1 MTAPSAPVA
10 RPPIG
15 ITTTI
20 PIEIPYAAGRTVC
33 DLNNRFVADPSPN
46 RFIDA
51 AEAHGFPTTCCA
63 WTKGLYGLLHGGAVR
78 EVIGVVEGDCSE
90 SSAMLDVLRSEGY
103 VIHPFAYPHGR
114 SRRALEE
121 GMRAL
126 AGALGTDP
134 DAAEAMKAELDAVR
148 ELARDIDEA
157 AWRGN
162 AVESGVLFSCLLA
175 LTDFL
180 GDVEAC
186 RTRLARVRAEV
197 GSGSASG
204 TGVLTGAGR
213 IRLGCVGVPT
223 ILHDLWERIEGFGG
237 RVVYHEVPLE
247 FSGVRQIGV
256 PLADAYTDFSYPYD
270 AAHRMDVLAAEV
282 ERRGL
287 AGVIHYVQTFC
298 HRQIHDRLLRE
309 RLRVPV
315 LTLEADRPGRVDGR
329 TETRIEAFLEQLR
342 G

>member
-1 MTAPSAPVA
+1 MTTPPTPPAH
-10 RPPIG
+10 PPIG

-33 DLNNRFVADPSPN
+33 DLNNRFVGDPRPN
-46 RFIDA
+46 HFIDA

-63 WTKGLYGLLHGGAVR
+63 WTKGLYGLLHEEAIR

-90 SSAMLDVLRSEGY
+90 STAMLDILRSEGY
-103 VIHPFAYPHGR
+103 VVHPFGYPHAR
-114 SRRALEE
+114 SKEALAA

-126 AGALGTDP
+126 ADALGTDL
-134 DAAEAMKAELDAVR
+134 DAAARMKTELDAVR
-148 ELARDIDEA
+148 SLARDIDEA
-157 AWRGN
+157 AWQGN
-162 AVESGVLFSCLLA
+162 HVDSGVLFSCLLA

-180 GDVEAC
+180 GDVPGC
-186 RTRLARVRAEV
+186 RTMLERVRAQVVVPPIPNE
-197 GSGSASG
+197 APK
-204 TGVLTGAGR
+204 R

-223 ILHDLWERIEGFGG
+223 ILHDLWERIEAFGA

-256 PLADAYTDFSYPYD
+256 PLVEAYTDFSYPYD
-270 AAHRMDVLAAEV
+270 AAHRMEVLAAEV
-282 ERRGL
+282 ERRGVD
-287 AGVIHYVQTFC
+287 GVIHYVQTFC
-298 HRQIHDRLLRE
+298 HRQIHDRLLRA
-309 RLRVPV
+309 RLGVPV
-315 LTLEADRPGRVDGR
+315 LTLEADRPGEVDGR

>member
-1 MTAPSAPVA
+1 MTAPNAPGA

-20 PIEIPYAAGRTVC
+20 PIEIPLAAGRTVC
-33 DLNNRFVADPSPN
+33 DLNNRFVGDPRPN
-46 RFIDA
+46 HFIDD

-63 WTKGLYGLLHGGAVR
+63 WTKGLYGLLHEDAIR
-78 EVIGVVEGDCSE
+78 EVVGVVEGDCSE
-90 SSAMLDVLRSEGY
+90 STAMLDVLRSEGY
-103 VIHPFAYPHGR
+103 VVHPFGYPHAR
-114 SRRALEE
+114 SKA
-121 GMRAL
+121 AL
-126 AGALGTDP
+126 AAGMQTLADALGTDM
-134 DAAEAMKAELDAVR
+134 DAAGRMKTELDAVR
-148 ELARDIDEA
+148 ALARDIDEA

-162 AVESGVLFSCLLA
+162 HVPSGTLFACLLA
-175 LTDFL
+175 LTDVL

-186 RTRLARVRAEV
+186 RAMLAQVRAEV
-197 GSGSASG
+197 VGSPHPEHGG
-204 TGVLTGAGR
+204 GGW

-223 ILHDLWERIEGFGG
+223 ILHDLWERIEEFGG

-256 PLADAYTDFSYPYD
+256 PLVEAYTDFSYPYD

-287 AGVIHYVQTFC
+287 DGVIHYVQTFC

-315 LTLEADRPGRVDGR
+315 LTLEADRPGNVDGR